1 MATNLLNVLKEKSK
15 SNSLSTRGV
24 EPVKYNNPIA
34 RLNDSKVG
42 QADPNMASTVANS
55 VPNNSYVV
63 PKP

>member
-34 RLNDSKVG
+34 RLNNGKTG
-42 QADPNMASTVANS
+42 QADPNMASTIANS
-55 VPNNSYVV
+55 TQNNSYVA
-63 PKP
+63 PNT

>member
-34 RLNDSKVG
+34 RLNTSKTG
-42 QADPNMASTVANS
+42 QADPNLSSTAAASAQSNTS
-55 VPNNSYVV
+55 VTPNA
-63 PKP
+63 